1 MIGAQQ
7 PAFGDMGVPIAAQP
21 AMTIN
26 PAFLQWKQAADA
38 WMAEKQR
45 RQEEFRQACELL
57 KEDAAT
63 SYKIDI
69 EADSTIAADEEAE
82 KAARTEFLR
91 AITPFLEA
99 VLPQMQGNPALAPL
113 GKELIMF
120 AVRGFRVS
128 RQLEDAFET
137 ALDQMTKA
145 PPKPPEQ
152 KGNVKTPAEVQA
164 EAATAQ
170 MKAEVDQAKV
180 AADMV
185 KTQTEAAIKQQQL
198 QTETQYHAA
207 DLALRQRELAGKEA
221 LAAARMTH
229 MAARDVGGLV

>member
-1 MIGAQQ
+1 MP
-7 PAFGDMGVPIAAQP
+7 PAFGGMGAAP
-21 AMTIN
+21 APLQSQMTIN

-45 RQEEFRQACELL
+45 RETEFREACELI

-99 VLPQMQGNPALAPL
+99 VLPQMQSNPALAPL
-113 GKELIMF
+113 GKELVMF

-137 ALDQMTKA
+137 ALDQMMKM

-152 KGNVKTPAEVQA
+152 KGNVKSPMEIQA

-170 MKAEVDQAKV
+170 TKAKVDQAKV

-185 KTQTEAAIKQQQL
+185 KTQTEATLKQQEL
-198 QTETQYHAA
+198 QSEEQYHAA

-221 LAAARMTH
+221 LQAARMTH
-229 MAARDVGGLV
+229 MAARDAGGLV